1 MLYDGALCHHS
12 QPLMSF
18 CPFCNLEETYDL

>member
-12 QPLMSF
+12 RPLMSF
-18 CPFCNLEETYDL
+18 CPFCDLEENYDL